1 MAKDKSQQLQEAFGT
16 YVKSFRKEKSW
27 TQSVLAEQADI
38 SLDMI
43 SRLERG
49 TIGPSM
55 KTIATLSEVLDVP
68 VAVLF
73 GGTPFS
79 SSGNGKREERL
90 QQIHLLL
97 SEVETEKLEW
107 IYSLLE
113 ISLKK

>member
-1 MAKDKSQQLQEAFGT
+1 MAKDNSQQLREAFGT
-16 YVKSFRKEKSW
+16 YVKRYRKEKGW

-55 KTIATLSEVLDVP
+55 ETIATLSEVLDVP

-73 GGTPFS
+73 GGAPFS
-79 SSGNGKREERL
+79 SSKNGEREKRL
-90 QQIHLLL
+90 QQLHLIL

-107 IYSLLE
+107 VSDLLQ